1 MKALGK
7 TILLSKVQQE
17 VKNKAGLVITEFSDK
32 SIRYKT
38 GKVELKSDKVDSV
51 QVGDIVY
58 YDDIAGS
65 EIRVGETK
73 YIVISED
80 DVKVVL

>member
-51 QVGDIVY
+51 QVGDVVY

>member
-32 SIRYKT
+32 AIRYKT
-38 GKVELKSDKVDSV
+38 GRVELKSDKVNSV
-51 QVGDIVY
+51 EVGDIVY

-65 EIRVGETK
+65 EIRVAETK

-80 DVKVVL
+80 DVKVIL